1 MAQREN
7 SKTKRYVCIKNI
19 NHSSLLGGRHP
30 QVLRCYY
37 DEQLYGEVGKEKKE
51 NGSCA
56 VERGGTEE
64 AEVVRNRLTRVA

>member
-1 MAQREN
+1 M
-7 SKTKRYVCIKNI
+7 
-19 NHSSLLGGRHP
+19 GGRHP
-30 QVLRCYY
+30 QVLGCYY

-64 AEVVRNRLTRVA
+64 AEVVRNRLT